1 MPDSTSNQNSSAS
14 PQDKEMA
21 DKLMQE
27 LKSQGVDVGT
37 MQNNADS
44 APPTE
49 QKPAPTPAANLPP
62 PIEPPKKEETPPP
75 SQEKSEVK
83 PPSPAEAN
91 PNQNLKNEP
100 ANIPVIAEKT
110 AVVQPPVNT
119 GTNSNAEQSLE
130 GVIKEEKILEEQVEK
145 EYNKQA
151 YWLIKISKDK
161 ALIVIF
167 IILILLVVIWSVFS
181 RR

>member
-1 MPDSTSNQNSSAS
+1 MPDNPSNQNNSVS

-27 LKSQGVDVGT
+27 LKSQGVDVGA
-37 MQNNADS
+37 MQNGVS
-44 APPTE
+44 STTPTE
-49 QKPAPTPAANLPP
+49 QKPAPTPAADPP
-62 PIEPPKKEETPPP
+62 PVETPKKEETPPP
-75 SQEKSEVK
+75 QEKSEAK
-83 PPSPAEAN
+83 PSLPAETN
-91 PNQNLKNEP
+91 PNQNLKTEPVNNPAVTEKIAVAQPP
-100 ANIPVIAEKT
+100 ANT
-110 AVVQPPVNT
+110 AI
-119 GTNSNAEQSLE
+119 NSSPEQSLE

-167 IILILLVVIWSVFS
+167 IILILLAVIWSVFS